1 MIRIVEYLK
10 KMISP
15 TIVYVYTKVAMDLL
29 VDTFSNI
36 PHRLDLRTRV
46 FLGGGGSGQDTIL
59 NIMFLVAMLIQQRKD
74 SHIYGNVHHG

>member
-46 FLGGGGSGQDTIL
+46 FLGGGGQWTRYNL
-59 NIMFLVAMLIQQRKD
+59 E
-74 SHIYGNVHHG
+74 HHVFSCYAYPTEKRQPYLW